1 LRFPFFLSSSLQK
14 PLQHTSQT
22 VSSNIP
28 SISSKS
34 TANNN
39 FQQTLPR
46 YNPPPNPNHHSNIN
60 NIPTRR
66 IPQRGRYSTGTAS
79 SLIPTPGSFI
89 HQQTPLASPALSTAS
104 TAVSAVQDS
113 QLQKSHIPFPSRLP
127 PQEMLKFQVRKTE
140 TEATTNGT
148 TTNAQ
153 IQVRSNVII
162 INQQFMNH
170 KSDKRSFHG

>member
-1 LRFPFFLSSSLQK
+1 LTFPFFFFTLLQKK
-14 PLQHTSQT
+14 PLQHSSQT

-34 TANNN
+34 TTNNN

-46 YNPPPNPNHHSNIN
+46 YNPPPNPNHHSNN

-104 TAVSAVQDS
+104 TAVSAVQDT
-113 QLQKSHIPFPSRLP
+113 QQKSHIPFPSRLP
-127 PQEMLKFQVRKTE
+127 PQEMLKFQVRKSE

-148 TTNAQ
+148 TTTNAQ
-153 IQVRSNVII
+153 LQVRSN
-162 INQQFMNH
+162 
-170 KSDKRSFHG
+170 SSFLS